1 MSFGRKSRVFFTGL
15 ALLLGTA
22 LVGVL
27 AVTPAFAGNGSKVKL
42 PSRHA
47 VSPPLRSVKAIP
59 PPKAIRLM
67 PEHELPPG
75 LNMPPAAG
83 GRGRGNQA
91 GTTYQTFQGAQA
103 MPSTSVNFAGVG
115 LGFSGPQGSFTV
127 NSAPPDTNG
136 DVGLTYYIQW
146 VNTSFA
152 IFDKSTGAAVYGPAA
167 GNTLW
172 QSLGGECA
180 ADNDGDPIVQYDQ
193 MAHRWIM
200 TQFAVSQNVDRN
212 NYHQCIAVSQTADP
226 LGSWN
231 LYDYSF
237 SNFNDY
243 PKMGVW
249 PDGYSITYNMFS
261 GNSFAGG
268 EVCAYDRSAMIAG
281 SPSAATQCFGPFS
294 SYGGLLPSDL
304 DGSNL
309 PPTGSPSFVL
319 AKGGDGASLLLWK
332 LHIDWSNPAS
342 STFTGPTV
350 LPVASFTEA
359 CNGGTCIPQP
369 GTRVQLDSLAD
380 RLMYRLAYRNFPG
393 DHESLIVNHSA
404 DGGSG
409 VPSAVRWY
417 EIRNPGGSPVVYQ
430 TGTYSPD
437 SDARWMG
444 SLAMDQQGN
453 IAVGYS
459 VSSSTTHPS
468 IRYAGRLAADA
479 LGTLTQGESNIIAGS
494 GSQTKYHGRALS
506 RWGDYSS
513 MSVDPADDCT
523 FWYTQEYLTQ
533 DGVFNWST
541 RIAAFKFPGCAAC
554 GTAAPAGLAASAS
567 GTNVIALSWGSVSGA
582 TEYRVYR
589 SETSGGPYTQIATVA
604 APTTSYSDGS
614 VSGGVTY
621 FYVVT
626 AFASCE
632 SAYSNEASATA
643 SGACALAPTFAGI
656 QSVDSGGTATCS
668 LNLSWHAATSNCGGS
683 NTYSVYRSTTSGF
696 SPAAGNQ
703 IATGLAGTTY
713 SDSGGLVHGTTYYY
727 IVRATD
733 QSNGVEDANTVEASG
748 SPTGPAGDGTWTA
761 GAESGDP
768 AMQMTGL
775 WTLSSARSNTGLASY
790 FSGYANNL
798 CAALST
804 PQLTLSAG
812 TTPQLSY
819 ATAWDIENR
828 YDGGVVEI
836 STDGGATWMTL
847 TPTQGYPGTFRKSS
861 NACGYKNRQ
870 GAYTGTGQLTFT
882 TYTID
887 LTAYAGQTVMIR
899 WNFSSDGSVTGEG
912 WYVDDIVVSHVQ
924 TGGACSS

>member
-1 MSFGRKSRVFFTGL
+1 MSLRKEGIIRAPLMG
-15 ALLLGTA
+15 LLLLVSIALAAGT
-22 LVGVL
+22 G
-27 AVTPAFAGNGSKVKL
+27 PASAANGPKIKV

-59 PPKAIRLM
+59 PPRKIRLM

-75 LNMPPAAG
+75 LNMPPATG
-83 GRGRGNQA
+83 HKGLGSQT
-91 GTTYQTFQGAQA
+91 GTTYQTFQGTQA

-152 IFDKSTGAAVYGPAA
+152 IFDKATGTAVYGPAA

-200 TQFAVSQNVDRN
+200 TQFAVSQTVDQ

-226 LGSWN
+226 LGAWN

-237 SNFNDY
+237 ATFNDY

-249 PDGYSITYNMFS
+249 PDGYYFTYNMFS

-268 EVCAYDRSAMIAG
+268 EICVYDRAAMIAND
-281 SPSAATQCFGPFS
+281 PNAATQCFGPFS

-304 DGSNL
+304 DGPDL
-309 PPTGSPSFVL
+309 PPSGSPAFVL

-332 LHIDWSNPAS
+332 LHVDWAGTAAS
-342 STFTGPTV
+342 TLTGPTV

-369 GTRVQLDSLAD
+369 GTKIQLDSLAD

-393 DHESLIVNHSA
+393 DHDVLLVNHSV

-417 EIRNPGGSPVVYQ
+417 EIRNPGSTPVVYQ

-444 SLAMDQQGN
+444 SIAMDQAGD
-453 IAVGYS
+453 IALGYS
-459 VSSSTTHPS
+459 VSSDTTYPS
-468 IRYAGRLAADA
+468 IRYAGQLAGDP
-479 LGTLTQGESNIIAGS
+479 LGTLTQGESSIIAGT
-494 GSQTKYHGRALS
+494 GSQIRYRGQALS

-513 MSVDPADDCT
+513 MSVDPSDDCT

-541 RIAAFKFPGCAAC
+541 RIAAFKFPSCSSC
-554 GTAAPAGLAASAS
+554 GTPAPAGLAASAT
-567 GTNVIALSWGSVSGA
+567 GTNVIDLSWGNVSGA

-589 SETSGGPYTQIATVA
+589 SETSGGPYGQIATVA
-604 APTTSYSDGS
+604 APATSYSDGS

-621 FYVVT
+621 YYVVT

-632 SAYSNEASATA
+632 SGYSNEASATA
-643 SGACALAPTFAGI
+643 AGTCALAPTFAGI
-656 QSVDSGGTATCS
+656 QSVTSSGTSTCS
-668 LNLSWHAATSNCGGS
+668 LDLAWNPATSNCGGAI
-683 NTYSVYRSTTSGF
+683 TYSVYRSTASGF
-696 SPAAGNQ
+696 TPGTGNQ
-703 IATGLAGTTY
+703 IASGITGTTY
-713 SDSGGLVHGTTYYY
+713 TDSGGLVHGTTYYY

-733 QSNGVEDANTVEASG
+733 QSNGVEDGNTVEKSG
-748 SPTGPAGDGTWTA
+748 SPTGPLTDGSWAA

-768 AMQMTGL
+768 PMTMSGL
-775 WTLSSARSNTGLASY
+775 WSISSARSNTGADSY

-798 CAALST
+798 CAALTT
-804 PQLTLSAG
+804 PQLTLTAG
-812 TTPQLSY
+812 AAAQLTY
-819 ATAWDIENR
+819 ATAWDIEDR
-828 YDGGVVEI
+828 YDGGVVEV
-836 STDGGATWMTL
+836 STDGGATWKAL
-847 TPTQGYPGTFRKSS
+847 TPVEGYPGTFRKSS
-861 NACGYKNRQ
+861 NACGYENRQ
-870 GAYTGTGQLTFT
+870 EAYTGTGQLTFT
-882 TYTID
+882 PYTVD
-887 LTAYAGQTVMIR
+887 LSPYAGQTVIIR
-899 WNFSSDGSVTGEG
+899 WNFSTDGSVTGEG
-912 WYVDDIVVSHVQ
+912 WYVDDIVVTHVQ
-924 TGGACSS
+924 SGGSCTS